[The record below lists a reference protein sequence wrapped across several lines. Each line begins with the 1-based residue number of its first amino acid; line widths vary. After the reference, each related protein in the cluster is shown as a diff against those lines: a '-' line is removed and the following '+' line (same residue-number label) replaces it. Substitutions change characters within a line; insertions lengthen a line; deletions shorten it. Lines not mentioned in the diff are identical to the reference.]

1 MVKIKIAIIG
11 LGQIGASI
19 GLALANQTQQV
30 ERVGHDP
37 DPLLAREAEKLDALD
52 KSVLNLPA
60 SVDNAD
66 LVILALPAA
75 ETRKTIEIIAQDL
88 KEEAVVL
95 NFSTNQAAAASWAA
109 KNIKSGRYFLSLYP
123 AIQTD
128 YLLDPASGLEAARAD
143 LFHNGLVAI
152 TCPPNTS
159 SDAIKLASDFVVLL
173 GASPY
178 YADPVEVDGLLAA
191 SHFLPQLSAAALI
204 NSVVGQPGWRENQK
218 LANRSFAEA
227 TAPVRLIDA
236 DDVPALPFH
245 LDRDNILRM
254 LDDYLAS
261 LQDLRNLLAED
272 DQDALS
278 EVLVHANTARNE
290 WLVNRKIGDWDTA
303 PPTETLS
310 SGDILKGMFLGV
322 RRKRQ

>member
-1 MVKIKIAIIG
+1 MVKIKITILG

-19 GLALANQTQQV
+19 GLALASQTQQV

-37 DPLLAREAEKLDALD
+37 DPLLTREAEKLGAID
-52 KSVLNLPA
+52 KTNFNLPS

-66 LVILALPAA
+66 LVILVLPAA

-88 KEEAVVL
+88 KDEAVVL
-95 NFSTNQAAAASWAA
+95 NFSPNQVAATSWAA
-109 KNIKSGRYFLSLYP
+109 KDMKPGRYFLSLYP
-123 AIQTD
+123 AIQPD
-128 YLLDPASGLEAARAD
+128 YLLDPAPDLESARAD
-143 LFHNGLVAI
+143 LFRTSLVAI
-152 TCPPNTS
+152 SCPPNTS

-173 GASPY
+173 GARPY
-178 YADPVEVDGLLAA
+178 YADPAEVDGLLAA
-191 SHFLPQLSAAALI
+191 SHFLPQLSAAALV

-236 DDVPALPFH
+236 DDEPALPFH
-245 LDRDNILRM
+245 LDRENILRM
-254 LDDYLAS
+254 LGDHIAS
-261 LQDLRNLLAED
+261 LQGLRNLLAED

-278 EVLVHANTARNE
+278 EALIQANAARNE
-290 WLVNRKIGDWDTA
+290 WLAKRKIGDWDAA

-322 RRKRQ
+322 RRKKQ